1 MSGSRIRIG
10 LVNRRTIAAIFAVI
24 AISGWLW
31 LELNAQNTRGATES
45 AAVMRYRFER
55 FAEGVY
61 FARATSAISSAA
73 NVPVIVNDRDVMIV
87 DNGTTP
93 AATRA
98 LLQDL
103 KTITDKPVR
112 YQVNTHYHYDHTDG
126 NQVFAPDVQIIGHET
141 ARRDILTL
149 KVLERD
155 PYVNFAHVR
164 LPARIAALKK
174 QIASERDAPALATLE
189 SQLRVELELVEGL
202 KEIRPTP
209 PNTVFSRTLTLFRG
223 EREIRLLF
231 LGRGHTAGDIVVHLP
246 RERIVATGDLLQSA
260 LPFMGDGYFDEW
272 VATIDE
278 VKKLDFT
285 VVLPGHGAPIT
296 DRATI
301 EAFQGY
307 VRDLTAQ
314 AAALRKQGLTA
325 DQTAARVD
333 LTAYKPH
340 FPAIQGLGADVRAVR
355 RIYEWMDERAKR

>member
-1 MSGSRIRIG
+1 MR
-10 LVNRRTIAAIFAVI
+10 RRTIAVIFAVI
-24 AISGWLW
+24 AIPSWLW
-31 LELNAQNTRGATES
+31 LEVNAQNTRRPIES
-45 AAVMRYRFER
+45 ATVMRYRFER
-55 FAEGVY
+55 FADGVY

-73 NVPVIVNDRDVMIV
+73 NVAVIVNDREVMLV

-112 YQVNTHYHYDHTDG
+112 YQINTHYHYDHTDG
-126 NQVFAPDVQIIGHET
+126 NQVFGSEVEIIGHET
-141 ARRDILTL
+141 ARRDILTRN
-149 KVLERD
+149 VLERD

-164 LPARIAALKK
+164 LPARIATLKK
-174 QIASERDAPALATLE
+174 QIASERDAQALATLE

-209 PNTVFSRTLTLFRG
+209 PNTVFSKTLTLFRG

-231 LGRGHTAGDIVVHLP
+231 LGRGHTTGDIVVHLP

-260 LPFMGDGYFDEW
+260 VPFMGDAYFDEW

-285 VVLPGHGAPIT
+285 AALPGHGVPIT
-296 DRATI
+296 DRAKI

-314 AAALRKQGLTA
+314 VAALRKQGLTP
-325 DQTAARVD
+325 DQTAERVD
-333 LTAYKPH
+333 LTAYKEH
-340 FPAIQGLGADVRAVR
+340 FSAIQGPGADVRAVR
-355 RIYEWMDERAKR
+355 RIYEWMDERGKPGK

>member
-1 MSGSRIRIG
+1 MT
-10 LVNRRTIAAIFAVI
+10 RRTIAVIVAVI
-24 AISGWLW
+24 AIPSWLW
-31 LELNAQNTRGATES
+31 LEVNAQSTRRVPES
-45 AAVMRYRFER
+45 APVLRYRFEK

-73 NVPVIVNDRDVMIV
+73 NVAVIVNDRDVMIV

-126 NQVFAPDVQIIGHET
+126 NQVFAPDVQIIGHEN

-164 LPARIAALKK
+164 LPARIAGLKK
-174 QIASERDAPALATLE
+174 QIASERDAQAVATLE
-189 SQLRVELELVEGL
+189 GQLRVELELVEGL

-231 LGRGHTAGDIVVHLP
+231 LGRGHTTGDIVVHLP
-246 RERIVATGDLLQSA
+246 RERIIATGDLLQSA

-314 AAALRKQGLTA
+314 ATTLRKQGLTV
-325 DQTAARVD
+325 DQAAARVD
-333 LTAYKPH
+333 LTAYKQH

-355 RIYEWMDERAKR
+355 RIYEWIDERGKR

>member
-1 MSGSRIRIG
+1 MD
-10 LVNRRTIAAIFAVI
+10 RRTVGAVLAAI
-24 AISGWLW
+24 AIPAWLW
-31 LELNAQNTRGATES
+31 LEVNAQNAQRATES
-45 AAVMRYRFER
+45 PAVMRYRFEK

-61 FARATSAISSAA
+61 FARATSAISSVA
-73 NVPVIVNDRDVMIV
+73 NVPVIVNDQEVMIV

-126 NQVFAPDVQIIGHET
+126 NQVFAPEVQIIGHET

-155 PYVNFAHVR
+155 PYVNFAHIR

-174 QIASERDAPALATLE
+174 EIASERDAQALATLE
-189 SQLRVELELVEGL
+189 NQLRVELELVEGL

-223 EREIRLLF
+223 QREIRLLF

-246 RERIVATGDLLQSA
+246 RERIVATGDLVQSA
-260 LPFMGDGYFDEW
+260 LPFMGDGFFDEW

-285 VVLPGHGAPIT
+285 VVLPGHGVPIV
-296 DRATI
+296 DRVKI
-301 EAFQGY
+301 DAFQGY
-307 VRDLTAQ
+307 LRDLTAQ
-314 AAALRKQGLTA
+314 AASLRKQGLTA
-325 DQTAARVD
+325 DQAAERVD
-333 LTAYKPH
+333 LTAYTPH
-340 FPAIQGLGADVRAVR
+340 FPAIQGLGADVRALR
-355 RIYEWMDERAKR
+355 RIYQWMDERVRQ